1 MGEGRQSSAVLH
13 GEWGECMGK
22 ALSCACTAL
31 TACVLLELD
40 VQASDCAFHVFTMV
54 YVCFEIGVQLG
65 IKLRVLTNAISCK
78 GLFYCQVWCIWSAL
92 DTAIQN
98 IISWWGA
105 LRRLSC

>member
-1 MGEGRQSSAVLH
+1 MRGESPVL
-13 GEWGECMGK
+13 CMH
-22 ALSCACTAL
+22 C

-40 VQASDCAFHVFTMV
+40 VQASDCDFHVFTVV